1 MKKLFSKKQSAIE
14 IILKCEDLH
23 CQMCADTVKHALHQ
37 VNGVLK
43 VKVNV
48 GKKTIAVSIDEKA
61 AVTSD
66 MLINALKTTGYMAI
80 AL

>member
-1 MKKLFSKKQSAIE
+1 MKWFSRKQSAND

-23 CQMCADTVKHALHQ
+23 CEMCAETVKHALQ
-37 VNGVLK
+37 QIDGVLK

-48 GKKTIAVSIDEKA
+48 GKKTIAVSIDEKTA
-61 AVTSD
+61 ITSD
-66 MLINALKTTGYMAI
+66 MLISALKPTGYMAT